1 MITANVIAEI
11 DKVIKDVWLQE
22 ICNDYANGFLL
33 KEASLQCSFYH
44 HLQNRLGGLMKE
56 NNLYLYPEFYFD
68 QLYYFADLAIVQMDM
83 GIEAEYIGKRMTDV
97 AAVIEL
103 KYDGGTAKSTGD
115 YIKTDVAKLKNYI
128 KNMEIPVI
136 FLTARDSE
144 EDIVNALDM
153 GASDYLTKPFRTGEL
168 IARINKILN
177 KKTISVKNIT
187 YDLNKMSVYKDNK
200 IINLTTLE
208 LKILGLLF
216 TNINKV
222 VTRDKIIDSIW
233 EWTGNDVNDNT
244 VTVYMKRIRE
254 KLDSDIIITLK
265 GMGYRIDEK

>member
-1 MITANVIAEI
+1 
-11 DKVIKDVWLQE
+11 
-22 ICNDYANGFLL
+22 
-33 KEASLQCSFYH
+33 
-44 HLQNRLGGLMKE
+44 
-56 NNLYLYPEFYFD
+56 
-68 QLYYFADLAIVQMDM
+68 
-83 GIEAEYIGKRMTDV
+83 
-97 AAVIEL
+97 
-103 KYDGGTAKSTGD
+103 
-115 YIKTDVAKLKNYI
+115 
-128 KNMEIPVI
+128 
-136 FLTARDSE
+136 
-144 EDIVNALDM
+144 M

>member
-1 MITANVIAEI
+1 
-11 DKVIKDVWLQE
+11 
-22 ICNDYANGFLL
+22 
-33 KEASLQCSFYH
+33 
-44 HLQNRLGGLMKE
+44 
-56 NNLYLYPEFYFD
+56 
-68 QLYYFADLAIVQMDM
+68 
-83 GIEAEYIGKRMTDV
+83 
-97 AAVIEL
+97 
-103 KYDGGTAKSTGD
+103 
-115 YIKTDVAKLKNYI
+115 
-128 KNMEIPVI
+128 MEIPVI

-177 KKTISVKNIT
+177 KKTINVKNIT
-187 YDLNKMSVYKDNK
+187 YDLNKMCVYKDDNVV
-200 IINLTTLE
+200 NLTTLE

-216 TNINKV
+216 SNINKV

-254 KLDSDIIITLK
+254 KLNSDIIVTIK
-265 GMGYRIDEK
+265 GIGYRIDEE

>member
-1 MITANVIAEI
+1 MKILLVEDNLNIRESLEYSF
-11 DKVIKDVWLQE
+11 KVKNINLISKSNIKDTLFFLEDNKVDL
-22 ICNDYANGFLL
+22 IILDVTLPDGNGFD
-33 KEASLQCSFYH
+33 
-44 HLQNRLGGLMKE
+44 
-56 NNLYLYPEFYFD
+56 LY
-68 QLYYFADLAIVQMDM
+68 
-83 GIEAEYIGKRMTDV
+83 
-97 AAVIEL
+97 
-103 KYDGGTAKSTGD
+103 
-115 YIKTDVAKLKNYI
+115 KNYI

-177 KKTISVKNIT
+177 KKTISVSDIT
-187 YDLNKMSVYKDNK
+187 FDLNRMCVYKNNE

-208 LKILGLLF
+208 VKILGLLF
-216 TNINKV
+216 SNINKV
-222 VTRDKIIDSIW
+222 VTRDKIIESIW

-254 KLDSDIIITLK
+254 KIDSDIIITLK
-265 GMGYRIDEK
+265 GIGYRIDEK

>member
-1 MITANVIAEI
+1 MKILLVEDNLNIRESLEYSF
-11 DKVIKDVWLQE
+11 KVKNINLISKSNIKDTLFFLEDNKVDL
-22 ICNDYANGFLL
+22 IILDVTLPDGNGFD
-33 KEASLQCSFYH
+33 
-44 HLQNRLGGLMKE
+44 
-56 NNLYLYPEFYFD
+56 LY
-68 QLYYFADLAIVQMDM
+68 
-83 GIEAEYIGKRMTDV
+83 
-97 AAVIEL
+97 
-103 KYDGGTAKSTGD
+103 
-115 YIKTDVAKLKNYI
+115 KNYI
-128 KNMEIPVI
+128 KNMGIPVI

>member
-1 MITANVIAEI
+1 MKILLVEDNLNIRESLEYSF
-11 DKVIKDVWLQE
+11 KVKNINLVSKSNIKDTLNYLENNKVDL
-22 ICNDYANGFLL
+22 IILDVTLPDGNGFD
-33 KEASLQCSFYH
+33 
-44 HLQNRLGGLMKE
+44 
-56 NNLYLYPEFYFD
+56 LY
-68 QLYYFADLAIVQMDM
+68 
-83 GIEAEYIGKRMTDV
+83 
-97 AAVIEL
+97 
-103 KYDGGTAKSTGD
+103 
-115 YIKTDVAKLKNYI
+115 KNQI

-187 YDLNKMSVYKDNK
+187 YDLNKMCVYKDDK
-200 IINLTTLE
+200 VVNLTTLE

-216 TNINKV
+216 SNINKV

-265 GMGYRIDEK
+265 GIGYRIDEE

>member
-1 MITANVIAEI
+1 MKILLVEDNLNIRESLEYSF
-11 DKVIKDVWLQE
+11 KVKNINLISKSNIKDTLFFLEDNKVDL
-22 ICNDYANGFLL
+22 IILDVTLPDGNGFD
-33 KEASLQCSFYH
+33 
-44 HLQNRLGGLMKE
+44 
-56 NNLYLYPEFYFD
+56 LY
-68 QLYYFADLAIVQMDM
+68 
-83 GIEAEYIGKRMTDV
+83 
-97 AAVIEL
+97 
-103 KYDGGTAKSTGD
+103 
-115 YIKTDVAKLKNYI
+115 KNYI

-265 GMGYRIDEK
+265 G

>member
-1 MITANVIAEI
+1 MKILLVEDNLNIRESLEYSF
-11 DKVIKDVWLQE
+11 KVKNINLVSKSNIKDTL
-22 ICNDYANGFLL
+22 DYLENNKVDLIILDVTLPDGNGFD
-33 KEASLQCSFYH
+33 
-44 HLQNRLGGLMKE
+44 
-56 NNLYLYPEFYFD
+56 LY
-68 QLYYFADLAIVQMDM
+68 
-83 GIEAEYIGKRMTDV
+83 
-97 AAVIEL
+97 
-103 KYDGGTAKSTGD
+103 
-115 YIKTDVAKLKNYI
+115 KNQI

-177 KKTISVKNIT
+177 KKTINVKNIT
-187 YDLNKMSVYKDNK
+187 YNLNKMCVYKDDNVV
-200 IINLTTLE
+200 NLTTLE

-216 TNINKV
+216 SNINKV

-265 GMGYRIDEK
+265 GIGYRIDEE

>member
-1 MITANVIAEI
+1 MKILLVEDNLNISESLEYSF
-11 DKVIKDVWLQE
+11 KVKNINLISKSNIKDTLSFLEDNKVDL
-22 ICNDYANGFLL
+22 IILDVTLPDGNGFD
-33 KEASLQCSFYH
+33 
-44 HLQNRLGGLMKE
+44 
-56 NNLYLYPEFYFD
+56 LY
-68 QLYYFADLAIVQMDM
+68 
-83 GIEAEYIGKRMTDV
+83 
-97 AAVIEL
+97 
-103 KYDGGTAKSTGD
+103 
-115 YIKTDVAKLKNYI
+115 KNYI
-128 KNMEIPVI
+128 KNMGIPVI

-187 YDLNKMSVYKDNK
+187 YDLNKMSVYKDDK

-265 GMGYRIDEK
+265 GMGYRIDEE

>member
-1 MITANVIAEI
+1 MKILLVEDNLNIRESLEYSF
-11 DKVIKDVWLQE
+11 KVKNINLVSKSNIKDTL
-22 ICNDYANGFLL
+22 DYLENNKVDLIILDVTLPDGNGFD
-33 KEASLQCSFYH
+33 
-44 HLQNRLGGLMKE
+44 
-56 NNLYLYPEFYFD
+56 LY
-68 QLYYFADLAIVQMDM
+68 
-83 GIEAEYIGKRMTDV
+83 
-97 AAVIEL
+97 
-103 KYDGGTAKSTGD
+103 
-115 YIKTDVAKLKNYI
+115 KNQI

-265 GMGYRIDEK
+265 GIGYRIDEE

>member
-1 MITANVIAEI
+1 MKILLVEDNLNIRESLEYSF
-11 DKVIKDVWLQE
+11 KVKNINLISKSNIKDTLFFLEDNKVDL
-22 ICNDYANGFLL
+22 IILDVTLPDGNGFD
-33 KEASLQCSFYH
+33 
-44 HLQNRLGGLMKE
+44 
-56 NNLYLYPEFYFD
+56 LY
-68 QLYYFADLAIVQMDM
+68 
-83 GIEAEYIGKRMTDV
+83 
-97 AAVIEL
+97 
-103 KYDGGTAKSTGD
+103 
-115 YIKTDVAKLKNYI
+115 KNYI

-168 IARINKILN
+168 LARINKILN

-233 EWTGNDVNDNT
+233 EWTVNDVNDNT

>member
-1 MITANVIAEI
+1 MKILLVEDNLNIRESLEYSF
-11 DKVIKDVWLQE
+11 KVKNINLVSKSNIKDTL
-22 ICNDYANGFLL
+22 DYLENNKVDLIILDVTLPDGNGFD
-33 KEASLQCSFYH
+33 
-44 HLQNRLGGLMKE
+44 
-56 NNLYLYPEFYFD
+56 LY
-68 QLYYFADLAIVQMDM
+68 
-83 GIEAEYIGKRMTDV
+83 
-97 AAVIEL
+97 
-103 KYDGGTAKSTGD
+103 KSQ
-115 YIKTDVAKLKNYI
+115 I

-187 YDLNKMSVYKDNK
+187 YDLNKMCVYKDDK

-216 TNINKV
+216 SNINKV

-265 GMGYRIDEK
+265 GIGYRIDEE